1 MAVTRVLLL
10 LFVACT
16 TEATDTK
23 TNAGGPVADHPAD
36 HSAGGPVADHPA
48 TTDAPCT
55 TVGPPATCATSTGS
69 CPTGQVPK
77 PDMANI
83 ACAAAKCTQADCCMA
98 APTSAPVTPKPTP
111 APTPAPI
118 LIPQTTMIVPKGCE
132 ARIPEGGFQPWEV
145 YKQLKASTSKISTPP
160 AGIAGSQ
167 ILTVNNLN
175 AQASAFT
182 CQKANNEWRTV
193 VDTTNHVRPST
204 ISLSDMTDVGVV
216 KSRCTLASISMYVS
230 EAGIPGM
237 RLDYACSVGRHKA
250 ATVLIGLRKVPDGIG
265 RTPGLGKFFKR
276 VCENSTNVT
285 NDETLAFDLIDSMS
299 MTGASFAKSA
309 DMLVMESAK
318 DCFES
323 GVVYTFLDENSN
335 LPVFPVT
342 DSEWD
347 YFVINLPRSKNGLCT
362 GGGPI
367 PKQAPCA
374 EQVTAPPQTCFHPKV
389 YGHVIADRVCLH
401 FADSYMDGRVDKN
414 DCHPSCGP
422 PNFSEKVKIH
432 TTFTPPQTKPC
443 ATCYDCEGDDVVYAI
458 LGTWLTFFL
467 SMNFYRRLNP
477 EKKKEL
483 VIIENPSQKG
493 FLGIGGDKVDKYYA
507 KSMNNR
513 NCGSSCLSFTDI
525 CDVYGPA
532 TKFGAMVLAF
542 TCIVYF
548 VILNIVNYLVT
559 VLGMRKEMCLKL
571 WSWQTNVDGHWNIGG
586 LPMADMWNATTDSW
600 SNMEHW
606 SAAHG
611 NRRYVCYNEACPGR
625 ILPLILITWLCMVA
639 LFIFTV
645 KDVEIEGTT
654 KNVESKQVEVEKGV
668 GGGTELGV
676 AGTPGRT
683 LCTVQ

>member
-48 TTDAPCT
+48 
-55 TVGPPATCATSTGS
+55 GPAMTCATSTGS
-69 CPTGQVPK
+69 CPIGQVPK

-98 APTSAPVTPKPTP
+98 APTSAPATPKPTP

-132 ARIPEGGFQPWEV
+132 TTIPEGGFQPWEV

-175 AQASAFT
+175 ARASAFT

-193 VDTTNHVRPST
+193 VDTTNHVQPST
-204 ISLSDMTDVGVV
+204 ISLSDMTDAGVV

-250 ATVLIGLRKVPDGIG
+250 ATILLGLRKVPDGIG

-323 GVVYTFLDENSN
+323 GVVYTLLDENSN

-401 FADSYMDGRVDKN
+401 FADPYMGGRVDKN

-422 PNFSEKVKIH
+422 GDFSEKVRIL

-467 SMNFYRRLNP
+467 SMNFYRRLNA
-477 EKKKEL
+477 EKPKEQIIIDHPSKKEL
-483 VIIENPSQKG
+483 E
-493 FLGIGGDKVDKYYA
+493 IGQSGCCRYTDKVDKFYG

-513 NCGSSCLSFTDI
+513 NCGSSCLSFGDI

-532 TKFGAMVLAF
+532 TKFGAMVLVF

-548 VILNIVNYLVT
+548 VILNIGNYLVT
-559 VLGMRKEMCLKL
+559 VLAMRKEMCLKL
-571 WSWQTNVDGHWNIGG
+571 WSWQTNVHE
-586 LPMADMWNATTDSW
+586 AESW
-600 SNMEHW
+600 SYMEHW
-606 SAAHG
+606 SVLHG

-639 LFIFTV
+639 FFIFSV
-645 KDVEIEGTT
+645 KEVEIEGTT
-654 KNVESKQVEVEKGV
+654 KKVESKQVEIEKGH
-668 GGGTELGV
+668 GGGTDLGV

-683 LCTVQ
+683 YCTVQ